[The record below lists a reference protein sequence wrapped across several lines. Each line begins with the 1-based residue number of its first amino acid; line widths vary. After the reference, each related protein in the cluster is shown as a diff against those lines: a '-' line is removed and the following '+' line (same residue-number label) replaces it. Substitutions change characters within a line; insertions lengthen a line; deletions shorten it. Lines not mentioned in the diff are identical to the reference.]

1 MNVRLNGEWRQ
12 IGAEDLA
19 GALEELGFAGAVV
32 ATALNGEFVPA
43 QARAARRLI
52 EGDALEV
59 LSPMQG
65 G

>member
-1 MNVRLNGEWRQ
+1 MKIRLNGEWR
-12 IGAEDLA
+12 DLA
-19 GALEELGFAGAVV
+19 ANNLAAALEELGLAGAVL
-32 ATALNGEFVPA
+32 ATALNGEFVPLPERGA
-43 QARAARRLI
+43 TPLT